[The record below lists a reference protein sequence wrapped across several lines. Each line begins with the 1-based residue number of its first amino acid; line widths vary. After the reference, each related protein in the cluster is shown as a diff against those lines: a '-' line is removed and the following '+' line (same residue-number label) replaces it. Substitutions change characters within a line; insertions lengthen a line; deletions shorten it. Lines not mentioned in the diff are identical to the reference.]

1 MPPYPLTPP
10 SPPAACAWQVVDFG
24 APMSAR
30 ELLFWRACFE
40 HLLCAAKRPGD
51 AAAPF
56 VKCAGRGRGAVG
68 VPVARKAQAGGPA
81 PPVTPL
87 RNRPARRT
95 PPPPLPPA
103 ACRLAAQPQ
112 LGALRSGL
120 ASFLKHKVGPWLAA
134 REGGEEV
141 TALLQGVRAVE
152 RALGGKA

>member
-1 MPPYPLTPP
+1 MLPSAPGTRLPPLSSARAGVVVLWGCLSLARRRLAARRPP
-10 SPPAACAWQVVDFG
+10 SHRCATALPA
-24 APMSAR
+24 
-30 ELLFWRACFE
+30 
-40 HLLCAAKRPGD
+40 
-51 AAAPF
+51 
-56 VKCAGRGRGAVG
+56 
-68 VPVARKAQAGGPA
+68 GP
-81 PPVTPL
+81 
-87 RNRPARRT
+87 